1 MSDDDETAAPQRL
14 RVVDRL
20 LPPAEQVGDD
30 GHPKASRM
38 APREQLVAAGLG
50 VANVAIT
57 VGTASTLERGQALV
71 LLGGLLA
78 SALTL
83 VGARVGNRILA
94 LVGLFAATLTQNSGG
109 PLFLVVVL
117 PYYAA
122 AIWIFLRYNRVVKE
136 QGALRRK
143 QRAEQR
149 TAGGGA
155 RTDRTSAKGRAKN
168 AKKTSAK
175 AAPPKSKRYTPP
187 KARRKPPPPPPKPP
201 RDRSIVD

>member
-1 MSDDDETAAPQRL
+1 MSDDGAAPTQRL
-14 RVVDRL
+14 SVVDRL
-20 LPPAEQVGDD
+20 LPPVEQVGDD

-50 VANVAIT
+50 VANIAIT
-57 VGTASTLERGQALV
+57 VGTASALERGQALV

-83 VGARVGNRILA
+83 VGARVGNRILV

-109 PLFLVVVL
+109 PLFLFVVL

-149 TAGGGA
+149 TAGGA
-155 RTDRTSAKGRAKN
+155 RTDRTSAKGGAKN
-168 AKKTSAK
+168 AKKTTAK